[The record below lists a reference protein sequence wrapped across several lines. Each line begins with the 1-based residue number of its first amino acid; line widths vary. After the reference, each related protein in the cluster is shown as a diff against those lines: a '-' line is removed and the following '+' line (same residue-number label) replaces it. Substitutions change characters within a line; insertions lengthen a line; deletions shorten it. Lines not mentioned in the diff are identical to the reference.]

1 MPIKRYQAN
10 ADNTIT
16 NVFKD
21 STRATG
27 SNMGLSDVMEIFCI
41 YGEETS
47 TSVELS
53 RGLISFP
60 ISSIVTDRSAGVIPA
75 SGSVNFILKMYNA
88 EHASTLPRNYTID
101 VNAVSGSWQEGN
113 GLDLQTYLDLTN
125 DSVGSNWINANNS
138 FTAAAATITISTP
151 GNLVADTHTIRII
164 ATDET
169 VITATVKAHGG
180 TTTTTDTNSPTFAI
194 VNGNAN
200 STAANLKTCLDAN
213 SKLVATV
220 ENNIVTV
227 TQATAGKAGNTIITL
242 TDPDSAGMSKTDF
255 KGGNGKWATA
265 GGDYFSDTSSSFD
278 QNFFNGEEDM
288 SIDITTLVEQWMNS
302 GGNVLGSKLNH
313 GMLVKLSSTEESA
326 TTSTYT
332 KMFFGRTTE
341 YFFKRPVIEARWES
355 GLKDDRNNFYYSSSL
370 ATAEDNL
377 NTIYLYNYIRGKLQD
392 IPSIA
397 AHASAKICVS
407 IFSGSSDNTEPYGEP
422 LALVADGTHVR
433 SAVPYSV
440 TGSKVSTGIYKAVF
454 AYTGSS
460 TLKTIYDVWFSSS
473 NGGAVSA
480 GDASVQFHT
489 GSITPLNFYSSNI
502 NPNGKYVVSMPNLKS
517 SYSTRETERFRLY
530 IRNKNWSPTVYTK
543 SKSTPETLTIQ
554 SASYQIVRI
563 VDQTVVIPHGTGS
576 SDNNYSLLSYDI
588 SGNYFDFDLSM
599 LESGYTYGFQFSFY
613 EDSVSSYRQQPYLF
627 KFKVENDEY

>member
-1 MPIKRYQAN
+1 M
-10 ADNTIT
+10 
-16 NVFKD
+16 
-21 STRATG
+21 
-27 SNMGLSDVMEIFCI
+27 
-41 YGEETS
+41 
-47 TSVELS
+47 
-53 RGLISFP
+53 
-60 ISSIVTDRSAGVIPA
+60 
-75 SGSVNFILKMYNA
+75 
-88 EHASTLPRNYTID
+88 
-101 VNAVSGSWQEGN
+101 
-113 GLDLQTYLDLTN
+113 
-125 DSVGSNWINANNS
+125 
-138 FTAAAATITISTP
+138 
-151 GNLVADTHTIRII
+151 
-164 ATDET
+164 
-169 VITATVKAHGG
+169 
-180 TTTTTDTNSPTFAI
+180 
-194 VNGNAN
+194 
-200 STAANLKTCLDAN
+200 
-213 SKLVATV
+213 
-220 ENNIVTV
+220 
-227 TQATAGKAGNTIITL
+227 
-242 TDPDSAGMSKTDF
+242 
-255 KGGNGKWATA
+255 
-265 GGDYFSDTSSSFD
+265 
-278 QNFFNGEEDM
+278 
-288 SIDITTLVEQWMNS
+288 
-302 GGNVLGSKLNH
+302 
-313 GMLVKLSSTEESA
+313 
-326 TTSTYT
+326 
-332 KMFFGRTTE
+332 
-341 YFFKRPVIEARWES
+341 
-355 GLKDDRNNFYYSSSL
+355 
-370 ATAEDNL
+370 

>member
-1 MPIKRYQAN
+1 
-10 ADNTIT
+10 
-16 NVFKD
+16 
-21 STRATG
+21 
-27 SNMGLSDVMEIFCI
+27 
-41 YGEETS
+41 
-47 TSVELS
+47 
-53 RGLISFP
+53 
-60 ISSIVTDRSAGVIPA
+60 
-75 SGSVNFILKMYNA
+75 MYNA

-302 GGNVLGSKLNH
+302 S
-313 GMLVKLSSTEESA
+313 
-326 TTSTYT
+326 
-332 KMFFGRTTE
+332 
-341 YFFKRPVIEARWES
+341 
-355 GLKDDRNNFYYSSSL
+355 
-370 ATAEDNL
+370 
-377 NTIYLYNYIRGKLQD
+377 
-392 IPSIA
+392 
-397 AHASAKICVS
+397 
-407 IFSGSSDNTEPYGEP
+407 
-422 LALVADGTHVR
+422 
-433 SAVPYSV
+433 
-440 TGSKVSTGIYKAVF
+440 
-454 AYTGSS
+454 
-460 TLKTIYDVWFSSS
+460 
-473 NGGAVSA
+473 
-480 GDASVQFHT
+480 
-489 GSITPLNFYSSNI
+489 
-502 NPNGKYVVSMPNLKS
+502 
-517 SYSTRETERFRLY
+517 
-530 IRNKNWSPTVYTK
+530 
-543 SKSTPETLTIQ
+543 
-554 SASYQIVRI
+554 
-563 VDQTVVIPHGTGS
+563 
-576 SDNNYSLLSYDI
+576 
-588 SGNYFDFDLSM
+588 
-599 LESGYTYGFQFSFY
+599 
-613 EDSVSSYRQQPYLF
+613 
-627 KFKVENDEY
+627 

>member
-164 ATDET
+164 TTDET